1 MSSRRPMNGC
11 SRVVTNFLIMRRI
24 LFFALLAIPALG
36 KAQIDSI
43 NVLKP
48 AAVTAVTSEERAP
61 FATTDLTEE
70 DIQKRDAAQDM
81 PFMLRFTPSMVVTS
95 DAGNGIGYTNLRLRG
110 TDATR
115 INVTINGVPL
125 NDAESMGVWWV
136 DLPDLASSVSDVQIH
151 RGVGTS
157 TNGPSAFGG
166 SIAINTLGKTKEQ
179 SILANIG
186 YGSFNSQR
194 ATVNYNSGIIGNN
207 WAFEGRYSQVTSDG
221 YLDRATSDLT
231 SMFGSLT
238 KYFDNGS
245 KLSITHTHGE
255 ERTYQAWYGVPQ
267 IAAGAAVDSAAVT
280 EWAAGDWTYGNDS
293 LRLADLIA
301 NGRQHNYY
309 NYENEVDDY
318 TQTHSQLHYE
328 TEVSG
333 VKVGAAL
340 FQTLGSGFY
349 EQQKLGEDLAD
360 YGIADVIEGED
371 TISST
376 NLIRRRWLD
385 NTLRGALINAETEI
399 AGIEVD
405 FGGMYSQ
412 YEGGHF
418 GKIIAADVES
428 IVDDS
433 YRYYESMGYKNDASA
448 YARATWYGAEDAL
461 RVQAEAQIRN
471 VQYSSEGLDSDRREF
486 VIGDTLTFFN
496 PKVGFDYL
504 LTDNSRFYASVA
516 VANREPSRGNYLDAA
531 DPSAVLPEE
540 LMDIELGYRVAKE
553 DWAFE
558 IGAYHMDYT
567 NQLIPTGVISDV
579 GAAVKQNVE
588 ESYRQGL
595 ELQAGKKLNDRLR
608 WEGNLTL
615 SNNKILNYVEEQ
627 VYTDTSWNEYTFQ
640 KFHEETDIAYSPGI
654 IGASI
659 FTIDAWNGKPSF
671 LNEAVDVDVEVASKY
686 VGDQYMDNTMNEE
699 KMISAYLVH
708 DVVIR
713 CSTKINGKELGLNL
727 FVNNILDEVYST
739 GVWTYSALQA
749 APVEGEAWN
758 SRHDVYVS
766 PQAGRNGFASLTYK
780 F

>member
-1 MSSRRPMNGC
+1 
-11 SRVVTNFLIMRRI
+11 MRRI
-24 LFFALLAIPALG
+24 LIFALLAIPALG

-81 PFMLRFTPSMVVTS
+81 PFILRFTPSMVVTS

-166 SIAINTLGKTKEQ
+166 SIAINTLGKKKEE
-179 SILANIG
+179 SIFANIG
-186 YGSFNSQR
+186 YGSFNSKR
-194 ATVNYNSGIIGNN
+194 ASVNYNSGIFGNN

-221 YLDRATSDLT
+221 YLDRASSDLT
-231 SMFGSLT
+231 SMYGSLT
-238 KYFDNGS
+238 KYLEKGKVS
-245 KLSITHTHGE
+245 VTHTHGT
-255 ERTYQAWYGVPQ
+255 ERTYQAWYGVPI
-267 IAAGAAVDSAAVT
+267 IAAGAAVDSAAIT
-280 EWAAGDWTYGNDS
+280 DWAAGSWDYGYGGDS
-293 LRLADLIA
+293 LRIADLIA

-309 NYENEVDDY
+309 NYVDEVDDY

-340 FQTLGSGFY
+340 FQTLGAGFY
-349 EQQKLGEDLAD
+349 EQQKLGEENLDGD
-360 YGIADVIEGED
+360 YGYDPEMHGVEFYVDTSETGEID
-371 TISST
+371 TT
-376 NLIRRRWLD
+376 NAPIDLVRRRWLD

-399 AGIEVD
+399 AGVKVD

-418 GKIIAADVES
+418 GKIISSDVES
-428 IVDDS
+428 IVDNS
-433 YRYYESMGYKNDASA
+433 YRYYESVGYKNDASA
-448 YARATWYGAEDAL
+448 YARATWYGMEDKL
-461 RVQAEAQIRN
+461 RVQAEGQIRN
-471 VQYSSEGLDSDRREF
+471 VQYSSTGLDSDRSEF
-486 VIGDTLTFFN
+486 SIGDTLTFFN
-496 PKVGFDYL
+496 PKMGFDYL
-504 LTDNSRFYASVA
+504 TSENSRMFASVA
-516 VANREPSRGNYLDAA
+516 VANREPSRSNYLDAA
-531 DPSAVLPEE
+531 DPSAVLPEG
-540 LMDIELGYRVAKE
+540 LVDIELGYRVAKN

-558 IGAYHMDYT
+558 VGAYHMDYT

-579 GAAVKQNVE
+579 GAAVKQNVA
-588 ESYRQGL
+588 ESYRQGV
-595 ELQAGKKLNDRLR
+595 ELQAGKKFSDKLR

-627 VYTDTSWNEYTFQ
+627 IYYDENWDPHTYQ
-640 KFHEETDIAYSPGI
+640 KLHETTDIAYSPKV

-659 FTIDAWNGKPSF
+659 FTIDAWDGKVFSSD
-671 LNEAVDVDVEVASKY
+671 EAMDVNVEFASKY
-686 VGDQYMDNTMNEE
+686 VGEQYMDNTMNEE
-699 KMISAYLVH
+699 KMLPAYLVH

-727 FVNNILDEVYST
+727 FVNNVLDEVYNT
-739 GVWTYSALQA
+739 GVWTYSAIQA

-758 SRHDVYVS
+758 SRHEVYVS

>member
-1 MSSRRPMNGC
+1 
-11 SRVVTNFLIMRRI
+11 MRRI
-24 LFFALLAIPALG
+24 LIFALLAIPALSQ
-36 KAQIDSI
+36 AQIDSI

-136 DLPDLASSVSDVQIH
+136 DLPDLASSVSDIQIH

-166 SIAINTLGKTKEQ
+166 SIAINTLAKNKEK
-179 SILANIG
+179 SLSATLG

-194 ATVNYNSGIIGNN
+194 ATVNYNSGIFGNN
-207 WAFEGRYSQVTSDG
+207 WSFEGRYSQVNSDG
-221 YLDRATSDLT
+221 YMDRASSDLT
-231 SMFGSLT
+231 SMYGSLT
-238 KYFDNGS
+238 KYLDKGKIS
-245 KLSITHTHGE
+245 VTHTHGE
-255 ERTYQAWYGVPQ
+255 ERTYQAWYGVPV
-267 IAAGAAVDSAAVT
+267 IAAGSEVNADSIMD
-280 EWAAGDWTYGNDS
+280 WAAGSWDYGYGADTARVN
-293 LRLADLIA
+293 DLIA

-318 TQTHSQLHYE
+318 TQTHTQLHYE
-328 TEVSG
+328 TEVSN

-340 FQTLGSGFY
+340 FQTLGAGFY
-349 EQQKLGEDLAD
+349 EQYKSDEDFAD
-360 YGIADVIEGED
+360 YGLGDVITTEGD
-371 TISST
+371 TITSS
-376 NLIRRRWLD
+376 NLVRRRWLD
-385 NTLRGALINAETEI
+385 NTLRGGLFNAETKVAGVEI
-399 AGIEVD
+399 D

-428 IVDDS
+428 IVDDN
-433 YRYYESMGYKNDASA
+433 YNYYESTGYKNDASA
-448 YARATWYGAEDAL
+448 YARATWYGAEDML
-461 RVQAEAQIRN
+461 RVQAEGQIRN
-471 VQYSSEGLDSDRREF
+471 VQYSSEGLDSDRSEF
-486 VIGDTLTFFN
+486 NIGDTLTFFN
-496 PKVGFDYL
+496 PKVGFDI
-504 LTDNSRFYASVA
+504 LTSENSRLFASMA
-516 VANREPSRGNYLDAA
+516 VANREPSRSNYLDAA
-531 DPSAVLPEE
+531 DPSAVLPEQ
-540 LMDIELGYRVAKE
+540 LRDFELGYRVAKD

-558 IGAYHMDYT
+558 VGVYHMDYT

-579 GAAVKQNVE
+579 GAAVRQNVE
-588 ESYRQGL
+588 ESYRQGV
-595 ELQAGKKLNDRLR
+595 ELQAGKKLGEKLR

-627 VYTDTSWNEYTFQ
+627 VYWDENWNANTYQ
-640 KFHEETDIAYSPGI
+640 MLHEETDIAYSPNM

-659 FTIDAWNGKPSF
+659 FTYDAWNGKNFFSDEE
-671 LNEAVDVDVEVASKY
+671 LDIDVELATKY
-686 VGDQYMDNTMNEE
+686 VGEQYMDNTMNEE
-699 KMISAYLVH
+699 KMISEYIVH

-713 CSTKINGKELGLNL
+713 CATKVNGNVLGLNV
-727 FVNNILDEVYST
+727 FVNNVLDEVYHT
-739 GVWTYSALQA
+739 GVWTYSSLNS
-749 APVEGEAWN
+749 APVDGQAWD

-766 PQAGRNGFASLTYK
+766 PQAGRNGFVSLSYK

>member
-1 MSSRRPMNGC
+1 
-11 SRVVTNFLIMRRI
+11 MRRF
-24 LFFALLAIPALG
+24 LFFAFLAIPALG

-70 DIQKRDAAQDM
+70 DIQNRDAAQDM

-179 SILANIG
+179 SILAHIG

-207 WAFEGRYSQVTSDG
+207 WAFEGRYSKVTSDG
-221 YLDRATSDLT
+221 YLNRATSDLT

-245 KLSITHTHGE
+245 KLSVTYTHGE
-255 ERTYQAWYGVPQ
+255 ERTYQAWYGVPI
-267 IAAGAAVDSAAVT
+267 IAAGAEVDSAAIT
-280 EWAAGDWTYGNDS
+280 DWAAGDWTYGSDS
-293 LRLADLIA
+293 LRLADLLE
-301 NGRQHNYY
+301 NGRTHNYY

-328 TEVSG
+328 TQVSN

-340 FQTLGSGFY
+340 FQTLGAGFY
-349 EQQKLGEDLAD
+349 EQQKLGEENINTD
-360 YGIADVIEGED
+360 YGYNPAMLGLNYYVD
-371 TISST
+371 TTDWGIDT
-376 NLIRRRWLD
+376 LNDPIDLVRRRWLD

-399 AGIEVD
+399 AGVEVD

-448 YARATWYGAEDAL
+448 YARATWYGMEDKL
-461 RVQAEAQIRN
+461 RVQAEGQIRQ
-471 VQYSSEGLDSDRREF
+471 VQYSSEGLDSDRSEF
-486 VIGDTLTFFN
+486 SIGDTLTFYN

-504 LTDNSRFYASVA
+504 TSENSRMYASVA
-516 VANREPSRGNYLDAA
+516 IANREPSRGNYLDAA

-540 LMDIELGYRVAKE
+540 LMDIELGYRINGE

-588 ESYRQGL
+588 ESYRQGI
-595 ELQAGKKLNDRLR
+595 ELQAGKKLSDKLR

-627 VYTDTSWNEYTFQ
+627 VYTDSLWNEYTFQ
-640 KFHEETDIAYSPGI
+640 KLHEETDIAYSPSV

-659 FTIDAWNGKPSF
+659 FTLDAWNGKPSF
-671 LNEAVDVDVEVASKY
+671 LDEAVDVDVEVASKY
-686 VGDQYMDNTMNEE
+686 VGDQYLDNTMTEE
-699 KMISAYLVH
+699 KMLPAYFIH
-708 DVVIR
+708 DIVIR
-713 CSTKINGKELGLNL
+713 CSTKINGKELGLNI
-727 FVNNILDEVYST
+727 FVNNVLDEVYST
-739 GVWTYSALQA
+739 GVWTYSSLQA

-766 PQAGRNGFASLTYK
+766 PQAGRNGFASLTYR